1 MLELI
6 RRIRGCEQGAT
17 AVEYGLILSL
27 VVIAIMVAVSNVGV
41 STSGMWN
48 FVSNEI
54 ITSTEK

>member
-6 RRIRGCEQGAT
+6 RRIRGCEHGAT

-27 VVIAIMVAVSNVGV
+27 VVIAIMVAVSNVGFA
-41 STSGMWN
+41 TSGMWN

-54 ITSTEK
+54 ITSTE